1 MGSVVGGIV
10 GAAGNYYGAKRAAD
24 AQRDA
29 GVRSWQSGQEA
40 RDLATFKPI
49 GITTRFGST
58 NDGGYGYTA
67 SDEVKSLQD
76 RMSGMYNQSLGQA
89 EQALGQQGQYDQA
102 AQGLFSLG
110 QQYLSESPEQARQ
123 KYMQQQMDVLRP
135 YDVEEEQRLGAS
147 VFAKG
152 AGGLSVG
159 QGGNPYLQTLME
171 SRNRR
176 NAGIAS
182 QADLAAQ
189 QQMTFGQGMLGNAA
203 NTQGY
208 GYNLQQ
214 QSMEP
219 WQKAFNASQ
228 GLESAAQQ
236 PLMMGS
242 ELGQVRANAGYNAGR
257 LLLGGTDSANQ
268 GFTTAGN
275 IKGGMLMG
283 LGNAAGNML
292 GGMSMPGGSNPM
304 QARTA
309 GGTSYTQ
316 GSTRGPNT
324 GGYSYY

>member
-67 SDEVKSLQD
+67 SDEVQSLQD

-176 NAGIAS
+176 NAGIAAQS
-182 QADLAAQ
+182 DVAAQ
-189 QQMTFGQGMLGNAA
+189 QQIKFGQGLFGDAA
-203 NTQGY
+203 NTTALGY
-208 GYNLQQ
+208 GLQEKSLAPTAGYLGMQEALLQPGRQ
-214 QSMEP
+214 QYLDSVQE
-219 WQKAFNASQ
+219 
-228 GLESAAQQ
+228 AQI
-236 PLMMGS
+236 
-242 ELGQVRANAGYNAGR
+242 RANAGANAGN
-257 LLLGGTDSANQ
+257 LYMQGALPSAQ
-268 GFTTAGN
+268 SYGQQAGVR
-275 IKGGMLMG
+275 GGMLMG
-283 LGNAAGNML
+283 LGAGAN
-292 GGMSMPGGSNPM
+292 SMFSGFSSGGGSTDLAQLGIM
-304 QARTA
+304 
-309 GGTSYTQ
+309 
-316 GSTRGPNT
+316 
-324 GGYSYY
+324 